1 MRVLYLC
8 LDPGV
13 PVGSAKGASVHVW
26 EMIRALGQEGHETA
40 LVARRVV
47 AAPATLSDIT
57 VIGSPLRGR
66 RNALVGTPI
75 TAVDNLRVGRAINTA
90 IKKFAPNVIYER
102 YSLGQSA
109 GAAAARKHGV
119 PLILEV
125 NAPLA
130 FERAVV
136 QGQSTAA
143 EAVTTERATWRNADL
158 VVVPSNPLADMVR
171 DAGQERVVV
180 APNAV
185 DPELFAPRSE
195 PALRQEL
202 GLTDRLV
209 VGFAG
214 TARPWHDLGTLVTAM
229 SLLPAELRATLLIVG
244 EPPSAELLAEAA
256 EKGVEIKVTGPVVHH
271 RVPAYL
277 ATIDI
282 AVASLWANQK
292 LSYFSPLKALEYLA
306 TGCPAVVADV
316 GDLRLLAEQRV
327 AVPYHA
333 GDAASLAAAVTSI
346 ATDRALRDRLSV
358 AGREHAATRTWRAV
372 AATVMTTATK
382 TIDLRDPAVVLP

>member
-40 LVARRVV
+40 LVARKVA

-57 VIGSPLRGR
+57 IIGSPLRGR
-66 RNALVGTPI
+66 RHAVIGPPI
-75 TAVDNLRVGRAINTA
+75 SRVDHVRVGRAITTA

-102 YSLGQSA
+102 YSLGQTA
-109 GAAAARKHGV
+109 GSTAARKHGV

-130 FERAVV
+130 FERAMVN
-136 QGQSTAA
+136 GQSANA
-143 EAVTTERATWRNADL
+143 DAVTVERATWRGADL
-158 VVVPSNPLADMVR
+158 VVVPSNPLAEMVR
-171 DAGQERVVV
+171 EAGQQRVVV

-195 PALRQEL
+195 PVLRQEL
-202 GLTDRLV
+202 GLADRLV

-229 SLLPAELRATLLIVG
+229 SLLSPELRATLLVVG
-244 EPPSAELLAEAA
+244 EPPPADLLADAA
-256 EKGVEIKVTGPVVHH
+256 DKGVEIKVTGPVMHH
-271 RVPAYL
+271 RVPSYL

-282 AVASLWANQK
+282 AVASLWSDPK

-306 TGCPAVVADV
+306 AGCPAVVADV
-316 GDLRLLAEQRV
+316 GDLRTLADESV

-333 GDAASLAAAVTSI
+333 GDPASLAAAVTAI
-346 ATDRALRDRLSV
+346 ANDDELRGRLRL
-358 AGREHAATRTWRAV
+358 AGREYAATRTWRAV
-372 AATVMTTATK
+372 AATVMGAATK
-382 TIDLRDPAVVLP
+382 TIDLRDPEVVLP